1 MRLCSKHLLFTF
13 AVASASVFVMPSA
26 LHAADTTA
34 DDAVMKE
41 ELKYVEALVNANMP
55 DFAEPVINA
64 ARTKWP
70 QLAPKLKVLA
80 LQGALRLGKFAE
92 VQKAVDAIKDKKS
105 GEYWALR
112 LSMADAYFAR
122 GMMKECR
129 EIYQA
134 FFKAVPKPG
143 PDLADF
149 YVESAFKWAQMLE
162 REKQFDEAVKVYDGL
177 LAQKDSLPE
186 ERWCA
191 IAMQSSELLIRLAEE
206 NNAPKTL
213 KKRDAYL
220 KQAEKYVDALL
231 WKQDLIIVFG
241 KAIAMK
247 AHIEMVKGNL
257 QKAQEIVS
265 QYMPDLSAI
274 HKSLVEQDP
283 RGEFGYVRMSP
294 MPECRYL
301 LAKVLWEAVK
311 VEDKSEKPDTAK
323 IADALFGAKV
333 KGKRNGLGAY
343 NHAINVFVNYPE
355 SSWAADAG
363 ELTEAIAKFVKA
375 RFKKEIKTNITK
387 AQMAKVR
394 QMQFV
399 NAHEAYRG
407 NDYEKAIKDYLE
419 ILARFTTVEES
430 VEAVANLADSYL
442 QLWLGEKNKQ
452 VKENLRLNADAV
464 EGYLAEYFSGK
475 TDSMKRAAGDRV
487 LSLAAHERDAGSLAR
502 AQGLYDMYFTYYP
515 DHYNAAQMAYRLAGE
530 GYKVEDWDKAI
541 HYYKLIATA
550 YTNSANYVK
559 SLQMLAVCYGK
570 ADMKAEQE
578 AALRQFVNVAK
589 LPTEKISAQF
599 NLGIMQQKR
608 GFASFES
615 ALETNDVEVAEA
627 MNKAAYTAVAGA
639 IRDFRAV
646 ETAITAELAKTG
658 QYNAKEKTTFA
669 RQREQ
674 ALLLEGDS
682 WQRLAYPADKVKLFR
697 AQAVKAFEKYLEL
710 YPKGEYGAQILVKI
724 GTIHTA
730 EKDMDKSQ
738 AAFARL
744 QEMFPQSDE
753 AKNSVPRLAR
763 TLMEMGLKSEGVAQY
778 KQMIETKGGK
788 YTAGQFIAAGD
799 ALLDAKSWDVA
810 QEAYAKAMTLAKGTD
825 NEKTILARALLGQ
838 AKAFYG
844 AKQYVEA
851 HQKLEQFIEKYGKS
865 SLVIEAY
872 EMVIRVAS
880 ERGRTERDDEMR
892 LRFFNEAVGALKKVR
907 QYRKSQADQ
916 DLLDLRS
923 GDVLVR
929 KMEAEDAMDLK
940 EQAKETCGRAV
951 VTFQAFIMAH
961 EPTAEH
967 PAKDMTGQQLANLE
981 RCYSTVLPLMA
992 RLGKD
997 QKDLILKYGETYL
1010 ELFPNGK
1017 NKTAVQNAINQAK
1030 AE

>member
-1 MRLCSKHLLFTF
+1 MLQ
-13 AVASASVFVMPSA
+13 AAEP
-26 LHAADTTA
+26 AADEA
-34 DDAVMKE
+34 AMQE

-55 DFAEPVINA
+55 DIAEPVINA

-70 QLAPKLKVLA
+70 KLGPKLKVLA
-80 LQGALRLGKFAE
+80 LQGALRLGKFGE
-92 VQKAVDAIKDKKS
+92 VQKVVDSIKDKKS
-105 GEYWALR
+105 SEYWALR

-129 EIYQA
+129 ATYQE
-134 FFKAVPKPG
+134 FFKAVPKPSA
-143 PDLADF
+143 DLVDF
-149 YVESAFKWAQMLE
+149 YVESAFKWAQILE

-191 IAMQSSELLIRLAEE
+191 IAMQCSELLIRLAEE
-206 NNAPKTL
+206 NNTPKTL

-220 KQAEKYVDALL
+220 KHAQKYVDALL
-231 WKQDLIIVFG
+231 WKQELLIVFG

-247 AHIEMVKGNL
+247 AHIEMVRGNL
-257 QKAQEIVS
+257 QTAQEIVN
-265 QYMPDLSAI
+265 QYMPDLSTI
-274 HKSLVEQDP
+274 HKALVEQDP
-283 RGEFGYVRMSP
+283 NGQFGYVRMSP

-301 LAKVLWEAVK
+301 LAKVLWESVK
-311 VEDKSEKPDTAK
+311 AEDKAKKPDMAK

-363 ELTEAIAKFVKA
+363 ELTETIAKFVKA

-394 QMQFV
+394 QLQFI

-407 NDYEKAIKDYLE
+407 SDYEKAIKDYLE

-442 QLWLGEKNKQ
+442 QLWRGEKNKQ
-452 VKENLRLNADAV
+452 KKEEYRLNADAV

-475 TDSMKRAAGDRV
+475 TDAMKRAAGDRV
-487 LSLAAHERDAGSLAR
+487 LSLASHERDAGSLAR
-502 AQGLYDMYFTYYP
+502 AQELNDMYFEYYP
-515 DHYNAAQMAYRLAGE
+515 DHYNAAQMALSLANQ
-530 GYKVEDWDKAI
+530 GYKAEDWDTAI
-541 HYYKLIATA
+541 HYYKLITTA
-550 YTNSANYVK
+550 YTNSANYARA
-559 SLQMLAVCYGK
+559 LQMLSACYGK
-570 ADMKAEQE
+570 ADMKLEQE
-578 AALRQFVNVAK
+578 AALREFVGVAK
-589 LPTEKISAQF
+589 LPTEKITARF
-599 NLGIMQQKR
+599 NLAIMQQKR
-608 GFASFES
+608 GFAGFEAAS
-615 ALETNDVEVAEA
+615 ETNDVAVVEEL
-627 MNKAAYTAVAGA
+627 NKAAYAGVAGS

-646 ETAITAELAKTG
+646 VKEITTELGKTG
-658 QYNAKEKTTFA
+658 EYNAKEKQTFS

-682 WQRLAYPADKVKLFR
+682 WQRLPYPTNKVSAFR
-697 AQAVKAFEKYLEL
+697 AQAVKAFEKYLEF
-710 YPKGEYGAQILVKI
+710 YPKGEYAPQILVKI

-744 QEMFPQSDE
+744 QQNFPTSDE

-763 TLMEMGLKSEGVAQY
+763 TLIEMGLKNEGVAQY
-778 KQMIETKGGK
+778 KQMIETPGGK

-799 ALLDAKSWDVA
+799 ALLSAKGWDVA
-810 QEAYAKAMTLAKGTD
+810 EEAYTKAMNLAKGTEH
-825 NEKTILARALLGQ
+825 EKTIAARALLGQ
-838 AKAFYG
+838 AKAFFG
-844 AKQYVEA
+844 AKRYPEA
-851 HQKLEQFIEKYGKS
+851 HQKLDQFIEKYGKS

-872 EMVIRVAS
+872 EMLIRVAS
-880 ERGRTERDDEMR
+880 EEGRTEKNDE
-892 LRFFNEAVGALKKVR
+892 LRMTYFNQAVGALKKVR
-907 QYRKSQADQ
+907 QYKKSQADQ

-940 EQAKETCGRAV
+940 DQAKETCGRAV
-951 VTFQAFIMAH
+951 VTFQAFVMAH

-981 RCYSTVLPLMA
+981 RCYATVLPLMA

-997 QKDLILKYGETYL
+997 QKEMILKYGETYM